1 MGWIDVSP
9 REELMSLGR
18 LEGVKAVSRVT
29 QDEEFSIQ
37 LSWFLICDML
47 RLLHDAIP

>member
-18 LEGVKAVSRVT
+18 LEGAKAVSRVT
-29 QDEEFSIQ
+29 HDTAQ
-37 LSWFLICDML
+37 LVSDL
-47 RLLHDAIP
+47 RHASTVA